1 MRLLHYKDLN
11 LRRVKAAF
19 DKVKAAI
26 EAGDFRS
33 ADVKKLHAGN
43 YYRAKLDYANRL
55 LLQFARVE
63 RCEGAGE
70 GEGAGATETVCL
82 ALEVI
87 ENHAYERSRFLRGAT
102 VDESRIEREPAADA
116 KAPALAAEAT
126 ALRWLGPG
134 RTQFELLDK
143 PIVFDAAQ
151 DEAYR
156 HPAPLVVIGAAG
168 SGKTAVTLARLRE
181 AEGRV
186 LYVTLSA
193 YLAQS
198 ARALYAA
205 HGFENPKQEVD
216 FLSYRELLETLRV
229 PGGREVTSS
238 AFAAWCE
245 RHRQALRP
253 LGAPGASGALDAQAL
268 FEEFRG
274 VIGAQPQGPL
284 ALAEYLALGMRQSL
298 FDATQRQLAHGLF
311 QRYRAWLDEAGLY
324 DSNLV
329 AYAWRTEI
337 AAAQAPVYDFVV
349 VDEVQDLTP
358 VQLSLVLAL
367 LGKPGQFI
375 LCGDSHQIVHPNFF
389 SWAALKSLFW
399 HGLAGEAAQ
408 RQPLHLLQ
416 ANFRNT
422 RAVTALAN
430 RLLKIK
436 QARFGSVDRESSF
449 LVQSSSPEPGEVR
462 LLDARDKSL
471 AQLDAAT
478 RQSARHAVIV
488 LRDED
493 KPAARQVFHTPLVF
507 SVHEAKGLE
516 YAHVLLFG
524 LVSGQR
530 QAYAE
535 VCEGVGEADLQG
547 DELAYRRA
555 RDKADKS
562 LELYKFH
569 VNALYVAMTRA
580 VQTLTLVEH
589 DAGHP
594 LLGLLGLRPGAAAAQ
609 PVARSSQDEWAQEA
623 RRLEL
628 QGKAEQAQ
636 AIREAFLQ
644 HRPVPWTPWS
654 RALVEELAPRA
665 LDPRNPSSK
674 PRQALFDY
682 ALWHGQ
688 QAWLQALAEAG
699 FAPARGLMDEHG
711 FVGAGTLLHDQRW
724 ADEPRTARRQLVRRT
739 VAAAQQ
745 RHLQPY
751 QAKNFKDLLRLAD
764 VHGADHATPVGA
776 TPLMLAARAGNS
788 ALVEALLAKG
798 ADPMRRDEF
807 GHTAW
812 QHAVGRAMQEASFA
826 ASGLPAVFELLAP
839 ATLDV
844 QTDGRLVPLERHQGE
859 YWLLTLMLA
868 GLKTQWSQCVTRRLD
883 PYRYLAGFFADQLH
897 DVLQELPAWLWS
909 EPRRKRSYVNQVLAR
924 AELHSGYQPARRLW
938 VRARNGHYFPNP
950 QLLLR
955 AGDGWQ
961 PVYERFALDWIDRGC
976 GRGIDHRPRP
986 MESIGWV
993 RERLQQGG
1001 SAGDAEGDVEGE
1013 VEGDV
1018 EGDVQRVAAQAVR
1031 TAAAAP
1037 GAEVPAADAPAAP
1050 APATVAGPPAADQ
1063 SLDAAGPAHADPS
1076 PSDGAQLRLF

>member
-26 EAGDFRS
+26 EADDFRS
-33 ADVKKLHAGN
+33 ADVKKLHAGP

-55 LLQFARVE
+55 LLQFARVG
-63 RCEGAGE
+63 RAEGDG
-70 GEGAGATETVCL
+70 GTETVCL

-87 ENHAYERSRFLRGAT
+87 ENHAYERSRFLRGAA
-102 VDESRIEREPAADA
+102 VDESRIEREAVTDS
-116 KAPALAAEAT
+116 KAPSLAAEASP
-126 ALRWLGPG
+126 LRWLGPG

-143 PIVFDAAQ
+143 PIVFDDAQ

-156 HPAPLVVIGAAG
+156 HPAPLVVIGSAG

-198 ARALYAA
+198 ARALHAA

-229 PGGREVTSS
+229 PPGREVTLPM
-238 AFAAWCE
+238 FAAWCE
-245 RHRQALRP
+245 RHRQSLRV
-253 LGAPGASGALDAQAL
+253 LGDLDAQAL

-274 VIGAQPQGPL
+274 VIGAQPSGPMSL
-284 ALAEYLALGMRQSL
+284 ADYGALGTRQSL
-298 FDATQRQLAHGLF
+298 LNTAQRELAHGLF
-311 QRYRAWLDEAGLY
+311 QRYRAWLAEAGLH

-329 AYAWRTEI
+329 AHAWRTEI
-337 AAAQAPVYDFVV
+337 AQKQAPIYDFVV
-349 VDEVQDLTP
+349 IDEVQDLTP
-358 VQLSLVLAL
+358 VQLALVLAL
-367 LGKPGQFI
+367 LKHPGQFI

-399 HGLAGEAAQ
+399 QGLAGDAAQ
-408 RQPLHLLQ
+408 RQPLKLLQ

-449 LVQSSSPEPGEVR
+449 LVCSTSVVPGEAR
-462 LLDARDKSL
+462 LIDAKDKTL

-493 KPAARQVFHTPLVF
+493 KAAARAAFHTPLVF

-516 YAHVLLFG
+516 YPHVLLFR

-530 QAYAE
+530 QVYAE
-535 VCEGVGEADLQG
+535 VCEGVTEADLQG
-547 DELAYRRA
+547 DELDYRRA

-580 VQTLTLVEH
+580 METLTLVEQ
-589 DAGHP
+589 DTGHP
-594 LLGLLGLRPGAAAAQ
+594 LLALLGLQLGEALAQ
-609 PVARSSQDEWAQEA
+609 PVAKSSQDEWAQEA

-636 AIREAFLQ
+636 AIRDAFLQ
-644 HRPVPWTPWS
+644 HKPVPWVPWS
-654 RALVEELAPRA
+654 LALIEDQLPKA

-674 PRQALFDY
+674 PRQTVFDY

-688 QAWLQALAEAG
+688 QAWVESLAHAG
-699 FAPARGLMDEHG
+699 YAQARGLMEGHE
-711 FVGAGTLLHDQRW
+711 FAGAGTLLP
-724 ADEPRTARRQLVRRT
+724 PRYGIDGPWLVRQQLVRRS
-739 VAAAQQ
+739 VAAVHQ

-751 QAKNFKDLLRLAD
+751 QGKSFKDILRAAD
-764 VHGADHATPVGA
+764 LHGPDHATPVGA
-776 TPLMLAARAGNS
+776 TPLMLAAMAGN
-788 ALVEALLAKG
+788 APLVEALLAKG
-798 ADPMRRDEF
+798 ADPERRDEF
-807 GHTAW
+807 GHSAW
-812 QHAVGRAMQEASFA
+812 DHAVGRAMRETAFA
-826 ASGLPAVFELLAP
+826 GSGLPALFDLLAP
-839 ATLDV
+839 PALDV
-844 QTDGRLVPLERHQGE
+844 QTDAHLVRLERHQGE
-859 YWLLTLMLA
+859 YWALTLLLA
-868 GLKTQWSQCVTRRLD
+868 GLKTQWSQCVTRRQE
-883 PYRYLAGFFADQLH
+883 PYKVLAGFFADQLY
-897 DVLQELPAWLWS
+897 DVLQELPAWLWP
-909 EPRRKRSYVNQVLAR
+909 EPRRKRTYVNQVLAR
-924 AELHSGYQPARRLW
+924 AEVHSSYQPARRLW
-938 VRARNGHYFPNP
+938 VRTRNGHYFPNP
-950 QLLLR
+950 QMQLR
-955 AGDGWQ
+955 VGEGWQ
-961 PVYERFALDWIDRGC
+961 PVYDRLALHWIDRGC
-976 GRGIDHRPRP
+976 GREIDHRPRP
-986 MESIGWV
+986 VESIQWV
-993 RERLQQGG
+993 REALERVVPDEVLPP
-1001 SAGDAEGDVEGE
+1001 GD
-1013 VEGDV
+1013 
-1018 EGDVQRVAAQAVR
+1018 
-1031 TAAAAP
+1031 P
-1037 GAEVPAADAPAAP
+1037 
-1050 APATVAGPPAADQ
+1050 
-1063 SLDAAGPAHADPS
+1063 
-1076 PSDGAQLRLF
+1076 DGQHRLF